1 MTDHNFSAK
10 RICFRQGQKMQAKWE
25 FAFEPDPQLVK
36 DLASE
41 LSLPSV
47 LVKMLASR
55 GLDTKEKAE
64 KFLYPSLKDL
74 CDPYLLPDMEKGV
87 NRVLQALKEKERVMI
102 FGDYDVDGI
111 TATSLLFLV
120 LNKLGANVSYYLPK
134 RLIEGYG
141 LSEEGIMEAEK
152 RGVTLIISVDCGV
165 TAVNEV
171 KFARKR
177 GIDTIITDHHEPHE
191 ILPEAVA
198 IINTKRKSARSTE
211 VDQQDPPTIGV
222 NQRLHVAG
230 YTRQV
235 DEYPGGELSGVG
247 VAFKFAQA
255 IYRRLEQ
262 DETELEDHLDLVALG
277 TAADIVPLVGEN
289 RIFTKFG
296 MNQIART
303 NKPGLKSLIFVSG
316 ILGKE
321 IGTGQVVFILAPR
334 INAVGRLGDAE
345 LAIRLLTTKDEAK
358 ASELARLLDQENQ
371 RRKNIDETTLE
382 EALEMIEHNVD
393 LNKDKAIVLASCG
406 WHPGVIGIVASR
418 LVERFHR
425 PTIMIAI
432 DGEEGKGSARSIPG
446 FHLYEALRE
455 CDDHL
460 IRYGGHK
467 YAAGLSISPKNID
480 LFRERLKKVTDQRLQ
495 NDDLIPKVLIDAE
508 LELSQIDS
516 DLIKLLDLFAPFG
529 PQNNRPVFLTRNVSV
544 WGEPYV
550 VGNNHLRLRV
560 KKNGAVFD
568 CIGFGFGD
576 MSKPLCMKGVKLDL
590 TYVIETNYWEETY
603 KIQLRIKDLKISGY

>member
-1 MTDHNFSAK
+1 MK
-10 RICFRQGQKMQAKWE
+10 VLQMQLKWE
-25 FAFEPDPQLVK
+25 FIPEPDHQEIESI
-36 DLASE
+36 ASL

-47 LVKMLASR
+47 IAKILASR

-64 KFLYPSLKDL
+64 KFLTPSLEDL
-74 CDPYLLPDMEKGV
+74 CDPYLLKDMGKGV
-87 NRVLQALKEKERVMI
+87 DRIIRALREKEKIMV

-111 TATSLLFLV
+111 TAAALMFLV
-120 LNKLGANVSYYLPK
+120 LNKLGAEVSYYLPN

-141 LSEEGIMEAEK
+141 LSEEGIIEAEK
-152 RGVTLIISVDCGV
+152 RGVTVIVSVDCGI

-171 KFARKR
+171 KFAKER
-177 GIDTIITDHHEPHE
+177 GIDTIITDHHEPQE

-198 IINTKRKSARSTE
+198 IINTKQKVDRPDSSRGFIPRDSLRASA
-211 VDQQDPPTIGV
+211 
-222 NQRLHVAG
+222 
-230 YTRQV
+230 
-235 DEYPGGELSGVG
+235 YPGGELSGVG
-247 VAFKFAQA
+247 VAFKFVQA
-255 IYRRLEQ
+255 IYQRLGQ
-262 DETELEDHLDLVALG
+262 DKTELEDHLDLVALG

-289 RIFTKFG
+289 RILTKFG

-303 NKPGLKSLIFVSG
+303 TKPGLKSLIFVSG
-316 ILGKE
+316 ILGRE

-345 LAIRLLTTKDEAK
+345 LAIRLFTTKDEAK
-358 ASELARLLDQENQ
+358 AFELAKLLDQENQ

-382 EALEMIEHNVD
+382 EALELIGQNVD
-393 LNKDKAIVLASCG
+393 LKQDKAIVLASCG

-432 DGEEGKGSARSIPG
+432 DENEGKGSARSIPG

-455 CDDHL
+455 CDQYL
-460 IRYGGHK
+460 TRYGGHK
-467 YAAGLSISPKNID
+467 YAAGLSILPKDID
-480 LFRERLKKVTDQRLQ
+480 PFREKFKMVSGQRLGE
-495 NDDLIPKVLIDAE
+495 DDLLPRLFIDSE
-508 LELSQIDS
+508 LELAQIDNN
-516 DLIKLLDLFAPFG
+516 LIKLLELFAPFG
-529 PQNNRPVFLTRNVSV
+529 PQNTRPIFVTRDLSV

-550 VGNNHLRLRV
+550 VGKNHLRLRV
-560 KKNGAVFD
+560 RKGNTVFD

-576 MSKPLCMKGVKLDL
+576 MAKPLSMKGVKLDL
-590 TYVIETNYWEETY
+590 AYVVETNYWNDTY

>member
-1 MTDHNFSAK
+1 MNASP
-10 RICFRQGQKMQAKWE
+10 MQLKWE
-25 FAFEPDPQLVK
+25 FIPEPDHQEIEK
-36 DLASE
+36 IASE

-47 LVKMLASR
+47 IAKILASR

-64 KFLYPSLKDL
+64 KFLNPSLEDL
-74 CDPYLLPDMEKGV
+74 CDPYLLPDMKEGV
-87 NRVLQALKEKERVMI
+87 DRVIRALKEKEKVMI

-111 TATSLLFLV
+111 TAASLLFLV
-120 LNKLGANVSYYLPK
+120 LNKLGAEVSYYLPN

-141 LSEEGIMEAEK
+141 LSEEGIAEAEK
-152 RGVTLIISVDCGV
+152 RGVTLIVSVDCGI
-165 TAVNEV
+165 TAVKEV
-171 KFARKR
+171 EFAKEK
-177 GIDTIITDHHEPHE
+177 GIETIITDHHEPQE
-191 ILPEAVA
+191 IRPDAVA
-198 IINTKRKSARSTE
+198 IINTKQKRI
-211 VDQQDPPTIGV
+211 QQDPPPTS
-222 NQRLHVAG
+222 
-230 YTRQV
+230 
-235 DEYPGGELSGVG
+235 EYLGGELSGVG

-255 IYRRLEQ
+255 IYQRLGQ
-262 DETELEDHLDLVALG
+262 DKTELEDHLDLVALG

-289 RIFTKFG
+289 RILTKFG

-303 NKPGLKSLIFVSG
+303 TKPGLKSLIFVSG
-316 ILGKE
+316 ILGRE

-371 RRKNIDETTLE
+371 RRKNIDETTLK
-382 EALEMIEHNVD
+382 EALDLIEQNVD
-393 LNKDKAIVLASCG
+393 LNQDKAIVLASCG

-432 DGEEGKGSARSIPG
+432 DENEGKGSARSIPG

-455 CDDHL
+455 CDEYL

-467 YAAGLSISPKNID
+467 YAAGLSISPKDID
-480 LFRERLKKVTDQRLQ
+480 LFREKFKTVTDQRL
-495 NDDLIPKVLIDAE
+495 NEDDLLPRLFIDSE
-508 LELSQIDS
+508 LELAQIDNN
-516 DLIKLLDLFAPFG
+516 LIKLLELFAPFG
-529 PQNNRPVFLTRNVSV
+529 PQNNRPIFRTRDLSV

-560 KKNGAVFD
+560 RKGNTVFD

-576 MSKPLCMKGVKLDL
+576 MAKPLSMKGAKLDL
-590 TYVIETNYWEETY
+590 AYVVETNFWNDTY
-603 KIQLRIKDLKISGY
+603 KIQLRIKDLKIAGYGI